1 MAKMSESDKALVR
14 QAAEDDLYTFIKLV
28 APHRVLGDVH
38 EEVCRWWTREEAKDN
53 QLLLLPR
60 DHQKSALIAYRVAWW
75 ITKHPECTIL
85 YVSATSDLAEKQLK
99 FIKDILTST
108 IYRFYWPD
116 MVNTDENKRE
126 RWTAEEISVDHPK
139 RKAEFVRDP
148 TVKACG
154 ITSNTTGLHCGV
166 AVQDDVVVPNNAYT
180 ETGREQV
187 RAFYSQLSS
196 IQTTGAREWTVG
208 TRYHPADL
216 YRDLID
222 MTESYWND
230 ETEEEI
236 ETPVYEVFERK
247 VETNG
252 EFLWPKQRR
261 TDGKTFGFDDRELAR
276 KKAKYLDISQF
287 YSQYYNNPN
296 AIETAH
302 IDKTKFQ
309 YFNRESIT
317 NVSGVWYIGEDML
330 QVYASMDFAFSTGDK
345 SDFTVVMV
353 IGVTEHNDIYI
364 LDIARFRTDKIS
376 KMYEEV
382 SALYKKWKFRKLRAE
397 VVAGQKLIVTQFK
410 EYMRA
415 QNLVFSID
423 EYIPP
428 RNMKKEERIASVLE
442 PRYNN
447 NMIWHYKG
455 GNCQVLEEELVMSKP
470 EHDDVK
476 DALASVVEIAKPPV
490 GMSGVWRKKKDNVVF
505 DSRFGG
511 LAWR

>member
-1 MAKMSESDKALVR
+1 MARMSEADKALVR
-14 QAAEDDLYTFIKLV
+14 QAAEDDLFTFIKLV

-38 EEVCRWWTREEAKDN
+38 EEVCRWWTRPDAKDN

-75 ITKHPECTIL
+75 ITKHPETTVL
-85 YVSATSDLAEKQLK
+85 YVSATADLAEKQLK

-108 IYRFYWPD
+108 VYRFYWPD
-116 MVNTDENKRE
+116 MVNQDENKRE

-148 TVKACG
+148 TIKACG
-154 ITSNTTGLHCGV
+154 ITSNTTGLHCSV
-166 AVQDDVVVPNNAYT
+166 AVQDDVVVPGNAYT

-196 IQTTGAREWTVG
+196 IQTTGAKEWTVG

-222 MTESYWND
+222 MTESYYND
-230 ETEEEI
+230 EDEEI

-261 TDGKTFGFDDRELAR
+261 TDGKTFGFDDRELPR

-287 YSQYYNNPN
+287 YAQYYNNPN
-296 AIETAH
+296 AIETAY

-309 YFNRESIT
+309 YYNRESVT
-317 NVSGVWYIGEDML
+317 SVSGVWYIGENML
-330 QVYASMDFAFSTGDK
+330 QVFASMDFAFSTGEK
-345 SDFTVVMV
+345 SDYTVVMV
-353 IGVTEHNDIYI
+353 IGVTEHNDIYV

-382 SALYKKWKFRKLRAE
+382 SSLYKKWKFRKLRAE

-410 EYMRA
+410 DYMRS

-423 EYIPP
+423 EYVPP

-455 GNCQVLEEELVMSKP
+455 GNCQILEEELVMSKP

-476 DALASVVEIAKPPV
+476 DALASVVEIAKPPM
-490 GMSGVWRKKKDNVVF
+490 GAAGIWRKKKDNVVF

>member
-1 MAKMSESDKALVR
+1 MARMSESDKALVR

-38 EEVCRWWTREEAKDN
+38 EEVCRWWTRPDAKDN

-75 ITKHPECTIL
+75 ITKYPETTIL
-85 YVSATSDLAEKQLK
+85 YVSATADLAEKQLK
-99 FIKDILTST
+99 FIKDILTSNV
-108 IYRFYWPD
+108 YRFYWPD

-126 RWTAEEISVDHPK
+126 RWTAEEIAVDHPK

-148 TVKACG
+148 TIKACG
-154 ITSNTTGLHCGV
+154 ITSNTTGLHCSV
-166 AVQDDVVVPNNAYT
+166 AVQDDVVVPGNAYT

-196 IQTTGAREWTVG
+196 IQTTGAKEWTVG

-222 MTESYWND
+222 MTESYWDD
-230 ETEEEI
+230 EKDEEI
-236 ETPVYEVFERK
+236 EVSVYEVFERK
-247 VETNG
+247 VEVNG

-296 AIETAH
+296 AIETAY

-309 YFNRESIT
+309 YYNRESIT
-317 NVSGVWYIGEDML
+317 NVSGVWYIGDDML
-330 QVYASMDFAFSTGDK
+330 QIYASMDFAFSTGEN
-345 SDFTVVMV
+345 SDYTVVMV
-353 IGVTEHNDIYI
+353 IGITEHNDIYI

-410 EYMRA
+410 EYMRS

-428 RNMKKEERIASVLE
+428 RNMKKEERIATILE

-455 GNCQVLEEELVMSKP
+455 GNCQILEEELVMSKP

-476 DALASVVEIAKPPV
+476 DSLASVVEIAKPPT
-490 GMSGVWRKKKDNVVF
+490 GSAGIWRRKKDNVVF